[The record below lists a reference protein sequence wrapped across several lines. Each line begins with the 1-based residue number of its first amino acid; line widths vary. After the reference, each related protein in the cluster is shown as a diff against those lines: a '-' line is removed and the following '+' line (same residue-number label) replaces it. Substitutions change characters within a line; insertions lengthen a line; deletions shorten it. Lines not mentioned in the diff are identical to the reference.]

1 MEDSEFTDK
10 TIKRLLAMS
19 VGSLA
24 QSDVVTAERDVSLQ
38 DLATTL
44 DEENVGAV
52 VIVDSDEPVGVV
64 TDRDIALAVS
74 DGGDVSDVTAS
85 DVMPDDVATL
95 EADAESI
102 ELARTIGEAKVR
114 RIPVVD
120 DTGSLEGLVTLDDLV
135 ATIGE
140 QLEEVAD
147 VIEAQSPDYSP

>member
-1 MEDSEFTDK
+1 MEDNEFTDK
-10 TIKRLLAMS
+10 TTERLLAMS
-19 VGSLA
+19 VSSLA
-24 QSDVVTAERDVSLQ
+24 QSDVVTAERDASLQ

-52 VIVDSDEPVGVV
+52 VIVDGDEPVGVV

-74 DGGDVSDVTAS
+74 DGGDVSDITAS
-85 DVMPDDVATL
+85 DVMPDDVVTL
-95 EADAESI
+95 KADAESI

-120 DTGSLEGLVTLDDLV
+120 DAGALEGLVTLDDLV

-140 QLEEVAD
+140 QLDEVAD
-147 VIEAQSPDYSP
+147 VIEAQSPGYSP